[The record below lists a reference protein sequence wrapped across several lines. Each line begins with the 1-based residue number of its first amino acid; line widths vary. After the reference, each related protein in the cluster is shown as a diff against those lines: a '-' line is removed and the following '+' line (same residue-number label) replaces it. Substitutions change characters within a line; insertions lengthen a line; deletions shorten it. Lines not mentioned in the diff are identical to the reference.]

1 MEKIQMATVIAQQ
14 AQSVVSQDRDGYSA
28 EERDREWGQ
37 TANKQTNK
45 LQTGK
50 LNGRGKHLPECN

>member
-1 MEKIQMATVIAQQ
+1 MATVIAQQ